1 MTAPLLADALGPRAR
16 RRVALVSAAAAVLVV
31 LLVVI
36 AGRRLAA
43 TGQLD
48 AERWRPV
55 LQVGTL
61 RFLFGGLLNT
71 LRAAVVAMG
80 AALAVG
86 AVLALVRLSR
96 SRLGGLV
103 ATAYVEFFRATPLV
117 LLMLFL
123 LLAAPRLGVGLSP
136 FWAVV
141 LGLTIYNGA
150 VLCEILRAGVLS
162 LDRGQGDAAAAVG
175 LTRRQSMR
183 FVILP
188 QAVRRMLPAVVSQ
201 LVTLV
206 KDSALGLVVSYE
218 ELLSRGRTAG
228 TFSGNPLQSYVAVA
242 LIYIVLNLALS
253 SVAHRL
259 EIRQR
264 RRYRAGPIAP
274 AGAEELAVLAG
285 AEDRT

>member
-16 RRVALVSAAAAVLVV
+16 RRVAVASIVSAAVLV
-31 LLVVI
+31 LLGIV

-48 AERWRPV
+48 AERWTPL
-55 LQVGTL
+55 LQVGTV
-61 RFLFGGLLNT
+61 RFLLGGLANT
-71 LRAAVVAMG
+71 VRAALTAM
-80 AALAVG
+80 AAAVAVG
-86 AVLALVRLSR
+86 ALLALVRLSR
-96 SRLGGLV
+96 SRLGALA

-123 LLAAPRLGVGLSP
+123 FLAAPRLGIGLTP

-141 LGLTIYNGA
+141 LGLTIYNAA

-162 LDRGQGDAAAAVG
+162 LDRGQVDAAAAVG

-201 LVTLV
+201 LVTLL

-218 ELLSRGRTAG
+218 ELLTRARQVG
-228 TFSGNPLQSYVAVA
+228 TFSGNPLQAYFTVA
-242 LIYIVLNLALS
+242 LVYIVVNLALS
-253 SVAHRL
+253 SVAHHL
-259 EIRQR
+259 EVRQR

-285 AEDRT
+285 AEART